1 MSFYIDMT
9 TVLDMF
15 KTEIKVVS
23 GSSEGEW
30 IDGQWQEALSACT

>member
-23 GSSEGEW
+23 CPWAS
-30 IDGQWQEALSACT
+30 CH